1 MAEPQPGHTHLRVF
15 LPVDEE
21 LHLLLTH
28 LLPEPSEEM
37 SELHSR
43 DQAVALLVKMLE
55 TLNRNIKS
63 DDHPPI
69 PSLPSSYLNKVIN
82 GVPDWFAG
90 DVL

>member
-1 MAEPQPGHTHLRVF
+1 M
-15 LPVDEE
+15 DEE

-69 PSLPSSYLNKVIN
+69 PL
-82 GVPDWFAG
+82 AA
-90 DVL
+90 

>member
-1 MAEPQPGHTHLRVF
+1 MLDHSLASGRTDLRVF
-15 LPVDEE
+15 LAVDEE

-69 PSLPSSYLNKVIN
+69 PLS
-82 GVPDWFAG
+82 A
-90 DVL
+90 